1 MSRTAVKLLLLF
13 APLQLDSSVCT
24 TYAHILG
31 RNVLEQNMNIKA
43 CAPKR
48 RDLRK
53 WQSLRK

>member
-1 MSRTAVKLLLLF
+1 MSRIAVKLFLLV

-31 RNVLEQNMNIKA
+31 RKVLEQKMNIKA

-53 WQSLRK
+53 WR